1 MKKVMLTLSA
11 TVAAAFFSGCI
22 CTETTTV
29 PEVKIAGEKEAAPSQ
44 TESHR

>member
-29 PEVKIAGEKEAAPSQ
+29 PAGSGIPAA
-44 TESHR
+44 T